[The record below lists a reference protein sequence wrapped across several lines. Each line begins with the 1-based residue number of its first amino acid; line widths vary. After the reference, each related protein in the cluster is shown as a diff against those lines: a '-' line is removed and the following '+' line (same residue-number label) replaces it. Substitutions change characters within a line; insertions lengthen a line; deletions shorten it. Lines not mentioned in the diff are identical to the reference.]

1 MSINSLISRLIWAEE
16 IRQHPSPAVQKLLL
30 TTIASLP
37 IQPWFAK
44 MTLPMR
50 KCILLSLMF
59 LIGEDWAEAQKS
71 MANHD
76 ESQVAPY
83 TLPALLATRDGKKI
97 TSAEEWTTLRRP
109 EVLALFQ
116 EHVYGRTPG
125 NWGKVSFEM
134 IEVKKA
140 ALEGKATRKLIHISL
155 PEHPTWQGM
164 DVMLYI
170 PNGQDHP
177 IPCFVGP
184 SFGGNHAVSTEKDV
198 PLSTRWMR
206 PNKEKFIVDNRAT
219 EQSRGNES
227 SRWPLETI
235 VSQGFAV
242 ATYYYGDIEP
252 DHADGWKDGLRAV
265 LSKDKAKTEWK
276 NGDWGA
282 IGAWS
287 WGLSRI
293 ADYLETDT
301 DIDAGKLAVIGHSR
315 LGKTSLWT
323 GAQDQRFGIVISNDS
338 GEGGAALMRRNY
350 GETTAIITKAFPHWF
365 TPTYAGY
372 SNNEAACP
380 VDQHMLIALAA
391 PRPIYIASAVEDQWA
406 DPKGEFLSGL
416 NAELAYTLFG
426 KKGYGV
432 KEPPAVDTPV
442 GDTIRYHM
450 RTGKHDVTD
459 YDWEQYLKFA
469 KRHFSPSSAK

>member
-1 MSINSLISRLIWAEE
+1 MRKSILIS
-16 IRQHPSPAVQKLLL
+16 
-30 TTIASLP
+30 
-37 IQPWFAK
+37 
-44 MTLPMR
+44 
-50 KCILLSLMF
+50 LML

-71 MANHD
+71 KANYD
-76 ESQVAPY
+76 ESQVGDY
-83 TLPALLATRDGKKI
+83 TLPELLVAQDGQKI
-97 TSAEEWTTLRRP
+97 TSAEAWSTKRRP

-116 EHVYGRTPG
+116 EHVYGRTPAD
-125 NWGKVSFEM
+125 WGQVKFETL
-134 IEVKKA
+134 EVKKD
-140 ALEGKATRKLIHISL
+140 ALGGKATRKLIHISL
-155 PEHPTWQGM
+155 ADHPGWKGM
-164 DVMLYI
+164 DVMLYL
-170 PNGQDHP
+170 PNGLDHP
-177 IPCFVGP
+177 APCFVGP

-227 SRWPLETI
+227 SRWPLEMI
-235 VSQGFAV
+235 IGQGFAV

-252 DHADGWKDGLRAV
+252 DHADGWKEGLRAV
-265 LSKDKAKTEWK
+265 LSKDGVNTEWK

-282 IGAWS
+282 IGAWA

-293 ADYLETDT
+293 ADYLETDR
-301 DIDAGKLAVIGHSR
+301 DIDAKELAVIGHSR
-315 LGKTSLWT
+315 LGKTSLWA
-323 GAQDQRFGIVISNDS
+323 GAQDARFGIVISNNS
-338 GEGGAALMRRNY
+338 GEGGAAIMRRNY

-365 TPTYAGY
+365 TKTYTGY
-372 SNNEAACP
+372 SDNAAACP

-391 PRPIYIASAVEDQWA
+391 PRPVYIASAVDDQWA

-416 NAELAYTLFG
+416 NAEPVFALFG

-432 KEPPAVDTPV
+432 SEHPAIDTPV
-442 GDTIRYHM
+442 GDAIGYHV

-469 KRHFSPSSAK
+469 KRHFGQ